1 MNRHLNDHQLLAY
14 LEGELSPDSRE
25 QVKTH
30 LHACLVCRTRVDRL
44 SQNIETLTATL
55 DAASQQVKLS
65 PRRSWA
71 ALAQRREEQSK
82 SPFGPLLRPRLR
94 HAAVLATLGI
104 LIVGLAGLVHTLA
117 ITSLVPVEA
126 TPVPDVKPTAS
137 ASSVPGPLPSRHS
150 DGPVTPIACLILGA
164 DGENASSS
172 DVDSLM
178 LLYLDNNAERAFL
191 LSIPRDL
198 YVELPG
204 RGQTRAGSVYKAG
217 EQDEATDGLTLAR
230 ETISATLDFP
240 IQHAVLVRFDGFITL
255 VDAVGGL
262 EIEVPHLIDDAKF
275 PDNQRGYDPL
285 VIPAGQHRFDG
296 AIALRYARTR
306 VEPVPGFD
314 RAFRQRQIV
323 LAAYQ
328 RVSQPGVL
336 SNLLPQAAS
345 LWTAVAS
352 AVETDLSLNAII
364 DLALLAPDLN
374 ADDITTANL
383 EACCTRSHSTS
394 TDELVLLSQPEQVE
408 TLIHSLLE
416 E

>member
-1 MNRHLNDHQLLAY
+1 MNKHLNDHQLLAY
-14 LEGELSPDSRE
+14 LEDDLSPDRRE
-25 QVKTH
+25 QAKAH
-30 LHACLVCRTRVDRL
+30 LHACLACRTRADRL

-55 DAASQQVKLS
+55 DAASRHVELS

-71 ALAQRREEQSK
+71 ALAQRREKQRK
-82 SPFGPLLRPRLR
+82 SPFGILLRPRLR
-94 HAAVLATLGI
+94 HAAVLATLGV

-117 ITSLVPVEA
+117 ITGFPPVEEP
-126 TPVPDVKPTAS
+126 PVPDVTPTAS
-137 ASSVPGPLPSRHS
+137 VSAMPGPLPGPHS
-150 DGPVTPIACLILGA
+150 DRPVTPIACLIMGV
-164 DGENASSS
+164 DGENADS
-172 DVDSLM
+172 DDIDSLM
-178 LLYLDNNAERAFL
+178 LLYLDDNAERAFL

-198 YVELPG
+198 YIELPG
-204 RGQTRAGSVYKAG
+204 RGQTRAGSIYKVG

-230 ETISATLDFP
+230 EAISATLGFP
-240 IQHAVLVRFDGFITL
+240 IQQAVLVRFDGFVTL
-255 VDAVGGL
+255 VDAIGGV
-262 EIEVPHLIDDAKF
+262 EVEVPYLIDDAKF

-323 LAAYQ
+323 LAAYR
-328 RVSQPGVL
+328 RVSQPDVL

-345 LWTAVAS
+345 LWTAVAG

-374 ADDITTANL
+374 ANEITAANL
-383 EACCTRSHSTS
+383 EECCTRPHTPSTGG
-394 TDELVLLSQPEQVE
+394 LVLLPQPEEIE